1 VKKLKKRTNN
11 MKDFY
16 KKLRNGEIK
25 INDKTQLT
33 DNEWLAFA
41 VYYEF
46 TRFVDWQN
54 MAYHLEQ
61 TIEDEKDSCARIICF
76 YANHFCPNKQNEE
89 KKFTIENPKT
99 IELIKQYASDY
110 QDFDIELD
118 DDLNEKT
125 E

>member
-1 VKKLKKRTNN
+1 
-11 MKDFY
+11 
-16 KKLRNGEIK
+16 
-25 INDKTQLT
+25 
-33 DNEWLAFA
+33 
-41 VYYEF
+41 
-46 TRFVDWQN
+46 

-61 TIEDEKDSCARIICF
+61 TIEDKKDSCASLICF

-118 DDLNEKT
+118 DDLNEKN
-125 E
+125 

>member
-1 VKKLKKRTNN
+1 

-61 TIEDEKDSCARIICF
+61 TIDDKEDSCARIICF
-76 YANHFCPNKQNEE
+76 YTNHFYPNKQNKE
-89 KKFTIENPKT
+89 KKFTIESPKT

-110 QDFDIELD
+110 QDFDIELGCE
-118 DDLNEKT
+118 NYKN
-125 E
+125 

>member
-1 VKKLKKRTNN
+1 

-16 KKLRNGEIK
+16 KKLRKGEIK
-25 INDKTQLT
+25 IDDKTQLT

-54 MAYHLEQ
+54 MAYYLEQ
-61 TIEDEKDSCARIICF
+61 TIEDKKDSCARIICF

-99 IELIKQYASDY
+99 MELIKQYASDY

>member
-1 VKKLKKRTNN
+1 

-61 TIEDEKDSCARIICF
+61 TIEDEKDSWNFPRQRGKILR
-76 YANHFCPNKQNEE
+76 Y
-89 KKFTIENPKT
+89 
-99 IELIKQYASDY
+99 
-110 QDFDIELD
+110 DI
-118 DDLNEKT
+118 
-125 E
+125 

>member
-1 VKKLKKRTNN
+1 

-16 KKLRNGEIK
+16 KKLRKGEIK
-25 INDKTQLT
+25 IDDKTQLT

-61 TIEDEKDSCARIICF
+61 TIEEGKDSCARIICF
-76 YANHFCPNKQNEE
+76 YANHFYNSPNKQNEE
-89 KKFTIENPKT
+89 TNKEKKFTLESSKT
-99 IELIKQYASDY
+99 RELIKQYASDY

-118 DDLNEKT
+118 DEDLNEKT

>member
-1 VKKLKKRTNN
+1 

-16 KKLRNGEIK
+16 KKLRKGEIK
-25 INDKTQLT
+25 IDDKTQLT

-61 TIEDEKDSCARIICF
+61 TINDEKDSCARIICF

-89 KKFTIENPKT
+89 KKFTLESSET
-99 IELIKQYASDY
+99 RELIKQYASDY

-118 DDLNEKT
+118 DDDLNEKT

>member
-1 VKKLKKRTNN
+1 

-89 KKFTIENPKT
+89 KKFTIENPET

-118 DDLNEKT
+118 DEDSNEKT

>member
-1 VKKLKKRTNN
+1 

-16 KKLRNGEIK
+16 KKLHNGEIK

-46 TRFVDWQN
+46 CRFVDWQN

-61 TIEDEKDSCARIICF
+61 TIEGEEGGCSRIICF
-76 YANHFCPNKQNEE
+76 YANYFYDKAHKQNDDTNKK
-89 KKFTIENPKT
+89 KKFTLKSSKT
-99 IELIKQYASDY
+99 REFIKQYASDY
-110 QDFDIELD
+110 LDFDIELD
-118 DDLNEKT
+118 YEDLNEKT

>member
-1 VKKLKKRTNN
+1 
-11 MKDFY
+11 MKEFY
-16 KKLRNGEIK
+16 KKLHNGEIK
-25 INDKTQLT
+25 IGENTQLT

-61 TIEDEKDSCARIICF
+61 TIDDGKDSCARIICF

-99 IELIKQYASDY
+99 IELIKQYAKDY

-118 DDLNEKT
+118 YEDLNEKK

>member
-1 VKKLKKRTNN
+1 

-16 KKLRNGEIK
+16 KKLHNGEIK

-61 TIEDEKDSCARIICF
+61 TINDEEGSCARIICF

-99 IELIKQYASDY
+99 IDLIKQYASDY

-118 DDLNEKT
+118 DEDLNEKT

>member
-1 VKKLKKRTNN
+1 

-25 INDKTQLT
+25 INDKTQFT

-118 DDLNEKT
+118 DEDSNEKT

>member
-1 VKKLKKRTNN
+1 

-25 INDKTQLT
+25 IDDKTQLT

-54 MAYHLEQ
+54 MAYHLAQ

-76 YANHFCPNKQNEE
+76 YANHFYPNKQNEE
-89 KKFTIENPKT
+89 KKFTIESPKT

-118 DDLNEKT
+118 DEDLNEKT

>member
-1 VKKLKKRTNN
+1 

-41 VYYEF
+41 VYYKF

-54 MAYHLEQ
+54 MVYHLEQ
-61 TIEDEKDSCARIICF
+61 TIDGEDDGCAASICF
-76 YANHFCPNKQNEE
+76 YANHFYNSPNKQNEE
-89 KKFTIENPKT
+89 TNKEKKFTLKNSKIK
-99 IELIKQYASDY
+99 ELIKQYAKDY

-118 DDLNEKT
+118 DEDLNEKT